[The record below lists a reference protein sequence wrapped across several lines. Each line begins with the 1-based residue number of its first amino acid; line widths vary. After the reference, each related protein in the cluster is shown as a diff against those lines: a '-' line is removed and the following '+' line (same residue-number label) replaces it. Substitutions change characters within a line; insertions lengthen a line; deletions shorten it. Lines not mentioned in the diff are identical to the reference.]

1 MKLATTVKTI
11 LQHLT
16 RDAPIA
22 GPVIKG
28 IEREIEKFFSPNN
41 PVFLNQGAKGR
52 KASRGPLVRAVQ
64 SRLNELDAELVVD
77 EIYGPNTFAAVVLF
91 QTKNGVTPDGI
102 CGTETLQL
110 LFPPE
115 SVS

>member
-1 MKLATTVKTI
+1 MKFAKTVTAI
-11 LQHLT
+11 LRQLT
-16 RDAPIA
+16 HEAPVARPI
-22 GPVIKG
+22 VKG

-41 PVFLNQGAKGR
+41 PVFLNQGGKGR

-64 SRLNELDAELVVD
+64 SRLNELGAELVVD

-91 QTKNGVTPDGI
+91 QTKNGVSPDGI
-102 CGTETLQL
+102 CGAETLQA
-110 LFPPE
+110 LFVPE